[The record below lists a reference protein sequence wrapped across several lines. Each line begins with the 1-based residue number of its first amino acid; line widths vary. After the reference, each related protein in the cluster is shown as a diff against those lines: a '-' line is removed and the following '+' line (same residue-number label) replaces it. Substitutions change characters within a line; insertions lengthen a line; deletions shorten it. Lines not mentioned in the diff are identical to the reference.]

1 MCANCG
7 TDPAIV
13 SVKWLA
19 AFPGLRCIM
28 DPVWREALQ
37 SAQEKILPPGKIV
50 ARKGDPCQHF
60 LLVAQGTIRVFQSTE
75 GGRERVLY
83 RTGAGDICTLTLQNL
98 LTRTNYSASA
108 VTEDEVRVIAVPAT
122 HFRSALEHSTSF
134 RDLVLSTL
142 ARRLNEMTHLI
153 EQVAFQGLDLRLACM
168 LEQFFGQH
176 HTSTH
181 LPITHQEIANELG
194 TSREVVSRLLKN
206 FERRGYI
213 ILHRGEIELRS
224 PEALVHLS
232 RNRSQ

>member
-1 MCANCG
+1 MCANCE
-7 TDPAIV
+7 TDPAIA
-13 SVKWLA
+13 SAKWLA
-19 AFPGLRCIM
+19 AFPGLCCIR

-37 SAQEKILPPGKIV
+37 SAQEQILPPGKIV
-50 ARKGDPCQHF
+50 VRRGDPCRHF

-83 RTGAGDICTLTLQNL
+83 RTGAGDICALTLQNL
-98 LTRTNYSASA
+98 LARTDYSATA
-108 VTEDEVRVIAVPAT
+108 VTEDEVRVVAVPAT
-122 HFRSALEHSTSF
+122 HFQSALEHSASF

-142 ARRLNEMTHLI
+142 ARRLNEMTQLI
-153 EQVAFQGLDLRLACM
+153 EQVGFQGLDLRLACL

-176 HTSTH
+176 HTPMR

-206 FERRGYI
+206 FERRGCI
-213 ILHRGEIELRS
+213 VLHRGEIELRS